1 MNAIPKELFGLRV
14 EVLRSRRKTS
24 VLHIVGD
31 ELQIRVPNRIR
42 DRKVVEILETKERWI
57 RNKAKTEPDF
67 DLQAYLTMLLYYK
80 TGMADLKFSEEED
93 KLLYKMKNPDEEM
106 HQIVDQLIK
115 SLDKSPSE
123 SSAKEKPTS
132 TTEDADGTPDS

>member
-1 MNAIPKELFGLRV
+1 MTFDVLKLLEQEGYIKDGEDNLVHAEKAFFAARV
-14 EVLRSRRKTS
+14 M
-24 VLHIVGD
+24 
-31 ELQIRVPNRIR
+31 
-42 DRKVVEILETKERWI
+42 RWI
-57 RNKAKTEPDF
+57 RNKVKTEPDF

-80 TGMADLKFSEEED
+80 TDMADLKFDEEED

-132 TTEDADGTPDS
+132 TTEDADGTPDA